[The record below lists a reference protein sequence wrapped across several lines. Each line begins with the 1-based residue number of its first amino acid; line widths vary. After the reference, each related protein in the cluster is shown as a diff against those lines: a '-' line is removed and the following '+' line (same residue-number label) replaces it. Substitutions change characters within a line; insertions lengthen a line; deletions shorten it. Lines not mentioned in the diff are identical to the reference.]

1 MTVTLRLG
9 TPGLRCQGFWNP
21 SSTFPRNCC
30 GIEPKQTPQRSYNIQ
45 EDWPGKDRMNKEKS
59 QCSFKGTQI
68 SGKNVGSSTA
78 FGFRYWQGRYQT
90 VVQSKPLKSSP

>member
-30 GIEPKQTPQRSYNIQ
+30 SIEPKQTPQRGYNIQ

-59 QCSFKGTQI
+59 QCSFKGHRSLAKMLDQVLPLALAI
-68 SGKNVGSSTA
+68 GKAGTRQYYKAN
-78 FGFRYWQGRYQT
+78 
-90 VVQSKPLKSSP
+90 L